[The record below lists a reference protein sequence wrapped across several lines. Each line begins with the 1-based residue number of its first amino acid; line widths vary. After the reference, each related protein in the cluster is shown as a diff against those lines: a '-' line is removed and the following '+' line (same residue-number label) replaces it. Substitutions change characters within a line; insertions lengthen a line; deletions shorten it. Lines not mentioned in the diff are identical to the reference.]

1 MAIKGKTKTK
11 SRPKQVARPPRHE
24 PVVVKP
30 PVFARRWLQVT
41 AAMLVGVFAVMVVI
55 WVTNGLR
62 QDSRTKAAK
71 AAAQS
76 SGATKRTA
84 GLAWQSTVAGAINEV
99 GTVSPPLPP
108 NLFAPMN
115 AAIKT
120 MKDKNTVAKG
130 TVKTFTDAVTHAQ
143 KAVKDLTDF
152 DLTTTIRDK
161 GFDVA
166 GAQDFLTSKDEL
178 TSALTTYQRAAE
190 MALMAAKAPDSQ
202 RKSLTTFAFNL
213 TGDANT
219 LLTRAWSI
227 YESALGDAGIATT
240 PTSSGAG
247 GG

>member
-11 SRPKQVARPPRHE
+11 SRPKQVARAPRHE
-24 PVVVKP
+24 PVVMKP
-30 PVFARRWLQVT
+30 PLFARRWLQVT
-41 AAMLVGVFAVMVVI
+41 AAMLVGVFAVMVVV

-62 QDSRTKAAK
+62 QDSRTKADS
-71 AAAQS
+71 AAAQA

-84 GLAWQSTVAGAINEV
+84 GLAWQSTVTAAVNEV

-120 MKDKNTVAKG
+120 MKDKGTLPKG
-130 TVKTFTDAVTHAQ
+130 AVKTLSDAVTHAQ
-143 KAVKDLTDF
+143 KAVKDLSDF
-152 DLTTTIRDK
+152 DLTTTISGK

-166 GAQDFLTSKDEL
+166 GAQDFSTSKDEL
-178 TSALTTYQRAAE
+178 TAALSIYQRAAE
-190 MALMAAKAPDSQ
+190 MALAAAKGPDSQ

-219 LLTRAWSI
+219 QFTKAWSV
-227 YESALGDAGIATT
+227 YESALGDAGIAAT
-240 PTSSGAG
+240 PGAGAAG